1 METNWTM
8 MTTAPSQLPDPA
20 PAQRGLRSEWPGNH
34 TIVRVVLLL
43 VALAAFLELVWLSRR
58 VVTWL
63 LIATILAIALN
74 PAVVFLQ
81 RRTGMP
87 RGVAIGVVYVG
98 GMAAL
103 AGVLLAFIPRLVDA
117 GQELA
122 NKAPGY
128 ADRLRE
134 TSLFKDLDK
143 RYDVL
148 TRLEEFV
155 TDIPKKLGGAGAA
168 VDVVQRVLSGV
179 FGALTVLVLTAF
191 LLVYGS
197 RMVDYVIAMSPA
209 GRRARLATA
218 SGHVYRTVGGYVAG
232 NLAVSLIAG
241 VCSYTALK
249 IAGVPAAFL
258 LAFFVALMDLIPL
271 IGATIGAIGCVAV
284 AGFQGW
290 VPAVG
295 LGIFF
300 LIYQQ
305 VENHFVQP
313 QVMRKTTDLNPFATL
328 VAVLVGAELLGVLG
342 ALIAIPVAGVLQIV
356 IREYKAHRVTPRGAS
371 DPQPPTPKTATAP

>member
-1 METNWTM
+1 M
-8 MTTAPSQLPDPA
+8 PPPQPPA
-20 PAQRGLRSEWPGNH
+20 ATPAHGDHPSEWPGSR
-34 TIVRVVLLL
+34 TVVRVVMLL
-43 VALAAFLELVWLSRR
+43 VALAVVLELVWLSRR

-63 LIATILAIALN
+63 VIATILAIALN
-74 PAVVFLQ
+74 PAVVVLQ
-81 RRTGMP
+81 RRARIP
-87 RGVAIGVVYVG
+87 RALAIFLVYIA

-122 NKAPGY
+122 NNAPGY

-134 TSLFKDLDK
+134 TSLFQNLDK

-148 TRLEEFV
+148 TRLEQFV

-179 FGALTVLVLTAF
+179 FGAVTVLVLTAF

-197 RMVDYVIAMSPA
+197 RIVGYVVALSPA
-209 GRRARLATA
+209 NRQQLLASVSGRI
-218 SGHVYRTVGGYVAG
+218 YRTVGGYVAG
-232 NLAVSLIAG
+232 NLAVSVVAG
-241 VCSYTALK
+241 VTSYVALK
-249 IAGVPAAFL
+249 VAGVPAAFL

-295 LGIFF
+295 LGIYF

-305 VENHFVQP
+305 VENHLVQP
-313 QVMRKTTDLNPFATL
+313 QVMRRTTNLNPFATL
-328 VAVLVGAELLGVLG
+328 VAVLVGAELLGILG
-342 ALIAIPVAGVLQIV
+342 ALIAIPIAGVLQIGV
-356 IREYKAHRVTPRGAS
+356 QEYLEHRSGNGVASEKATEPAPTAQS
-371 DPQPPTPKTATAP
+371 PSSQPSGP

>member
-1 METNWTM
+1 M
-8 MTTAPSQLPDPA
+8 
-20 PAQRGLRSEWPGNH
+20 
-34 TIVRVVLLL
+34 LL
-43 VALAAFLELVWLSRR
+43 VALAVVLELVWLSRR

-63 LIATILAIALN
+63 VIATILAIALN
-74 PAVVFLQ
+74 PAVVVLQ
-81 RRTGMP
+81 RRARIP
-87 RGVAIGVVYVG
+87 RALAIFLVYIA

-122 NKAPGY
+122 NNAPGY

-134 TSLFKDLDK
+134 TSLFQNLDK

-148 TRLEEFV
+148 TRLEQFV

-179 FGALTVLVLTAF
+179 FGAVTVLVLTAF

-197 RMVDYVIAMSPA
+197 RIVGYVVALSPA
-209 GRRARLATA
+209 NRQQRLTSVSGRI
-218 SGHVYRTVGGYVAG
+218 YRTVGGYVAG
-232 NLAVSLIAG
+232 NLAVSVVAG
-241 VCSYTALK
+241 VTSYVALK
-249 IAGVPAAFL
+249 VAGVPAAFL

-295 LGIFF
+295 LGIYF

-305 VENHFVQP
+305 VENHLVQP
-313 QVMRKTTDLNPFATL
+313 QVMRRTTNLNPFATL
-328 VAVLVGAELLGVLG
+328 VAVLVGAELLGILG
-342 ALIAIPVAGVLQIV
+342 ALIAIPIAGVLQIGV
-356 IREYKAHRVTPRGAS
+356 QEYLEHRSGNGVASEKATEPAPTAQS
-371 DPQPPTPKTATAP
+371 PSSQPSGP

>member
-1 METNWTM
+1 
-8 MTTAPSQLPDPA
+8 MTTAPSQPPDPA
-20 PAQRGLRSEWPGNH
+20 SAQRGARGEWPGSH
-34 TIVRVVLLL
+34 TVVRVVFLL
-43 VALAAFLELVWLSRR
+43 VALAAVLELVWLSRR

-81 RRTGMP
+81 RRARMP
-87 RGVAIGVVYVG
+87 RGLAIGVVYIA

-134 TSLFKDLDK
+134 TSLLKDLDK

-197 RMVDYVIAMSPA
+197 RMVGYAIAMSPA
-209 GRRARLATA
+209 SRRARLTIA

-241 VCSYTALK
+241 ICSYTALK

-295 LGIFF
+295 LAVFF

-305 VENHFVQP
+305 VENHLVQP

-342 ALIAIPVAGVLQIV
+342 ALIAIPVAGVVQIV
-356 IREYKAHRVTPRGAS
+356 IREYLAHRGTRGGPEERS
-371 DPQPPTPKTATAP
+371 LPEETATAAP